1 VVSARADRPEPGNEP
16 FPETVVRLNKVLA
29 AMSAEGSPI
38 RLLTVFAV
46 PPDEMV
52 FARGGLG

>member
-1 VVSARADRPEPGNEP
+1 
-16 FPETVVRLNKVLA
+16 
-29 AMSAEGSPI
+29 MSAEGSPI